1 MNFGKRPNK
10 GGGRFSKA
18 HGGSGGGGRKGSGK
32 AWDDGE
38 DFSFSQKP
46 ARPTRPRGRGRGGV
60 RGRGRTGIGGRA
72 RASVPSRKYPEE
84 EVKERGEF
92 NLFGNLVKS
101 ERSKQD
107 SQRENMWKAKSQPR
121 LPLQTINMTAE
132 NQKEVK
138 QLLQELQVQEK
149 EAADE
154 NEESE
159 EDYDMKEELDDL
171 DYRYDDQYWS
181 TKEEGLA
188 VAESTLPVYL
198 PVEQQ
203 TELKQPEISPF
214 AVWKLTRYGFHAEL
228 CMSALRMFDGDAG
241 LSLEYL
247 LLQCFKE
254 KFGNEIKVSPIS
266 DNVSFEE
273 CGERRQEEALA
284 LRSIYEG
291 KFSEKIQNRVWTIE
305 LPLKFLSQKLIKSKT
320 CKAEES
326 ELKAVKG
333 ICQHYL
339 KGRCYFGL
347 RCKFRHEPPG
357 KEERKEDSH
366 LRCDISSILY
376 TLEIRFPPCNK
387 YPYQA
392 PLLAFSTINDNLP
405 QACRLH
411 IAEYLYGEALLAS
424 ETNEPVIHTLIMCLE
439 DETKMSELLLET
451 SHKYSMA
458 PVTLSILTKQTN
470 GEQDHKMPA
479 SHLLGHQLT
488 EKYSPRKEDED
499 DILEEEVET
508 AAVVVETESYAHLKK
523 RQLKK
528 FNWKVENI
536 YKENQKLYKQFK
548 DKQSSK
554 RYQSMLQERKKLP
567 AFDAK
572 DQILDMLSKAQV
584 LVVSGMTGC
593 GKTTQIPQ
601 FILDDSLTGL
611 PGEVANIVCTQPRRI
626 SAISVAERVAKERA
640 ERLGES
646 VGYQIRLESV
656 KSSSTRLL
664 YCTAGVL
671 LRRLEADPDLKGVTH
686 VIVDEVHER
695 TEESDF
701 LLLVLKDLILSR
713 HDLRVVLMSATL
725 NAQLFTE
732 YFNMCPCLHIP
743 GHTFPVDQYFL
754 EDVLARTRYV
764 LEDRS
769 PYARPA
775 KLNQY
780 DESWVAKGKNNFNPM
795 PVLEEQLRSLRLQDQ
810 PAVKDSIPDQQLNV
824 NQLML
829 RYKDVSKSV
838 LKTLASMDLDKINLD
853 LIEALLEW
861 IVDGKHDYPP
871 GAVLIFLPGLADIK
885 LLYEQLQCNPLF
897 NNKHG
902 KRCLVYPLHSS
913 LSSEEQQAV
922 FLHPPE
928 GTTKI
933 IISTN
938 IAETSVTIDDI
949 VYVIDSGKMKEKRY
963 DPCKGME
970 SLEDTWVSRANA
982 QQRKG
987 RAGRVASGVCF
998 HLFTS
1003 HCYLHHLQE
1012 LQLPEIKRVPLEQ
1025 LCLRIKLLDI
1035 FADLD
1040 LEFVLSRL
1048 IEVPTEESLK
1058 AAKNRLQDLGA
1069 LTPDDTLTP
1078 LGYHLAFL
1086 PVDVRIGKLMLF
1098 GAIFRCLD
1106 PALTIAASLAFKSPF
1121 VAPWDKREEAN
1132 VKKLEFAVA
1141 HSDYLTIF
1149 KAYEGWSAALKESA
1163 RAAYNYC
1170 KQSFLSGRTLQEI
1183 SSMKRQFAELLS
1195 DIGFVKEGLRAKYI
1209 EKMSSQ
1215 GGDGIVEA
1223 TGQEANSNAG
1233 NMKLVSAIL
1242 CAALYPNVVQVTA
1255 PQAKYTHT
1263 MSGAVKL
1270 PPKAEELQ
1278 FVTKNDGNVHIHP
1291 SSVNYQVRHFVSP
1304 YLVYHE
1310 KVKTSR
1316 VFLRDCSMV
1325 SVYPLVLFG
1334 GGQINVELRTGQFII
1349 SLDDGWIRFAA
1360 ASHQIAELI
1369 RGLRWELDQLLEDKI
1384 KEPTMD
1390 LCTCPRGS
1398 LIIEMIVKLVT
1409 TQ

>member
-1 MNFGKRPNK
+1 
-10 GGGRFSKA
+10 
-18 HGGSGGGGRKGSGK
+18 
-32 AWDDGE
+32 
-38 DFSFSQKP
+38 
-46 ARPTRPRGRGRGGV
+46 
-60 RGRGRTGIGGRA
+60 
-72 RASVPSRKYPEE
+72 
-84 EVKERGEF
+84 
-92 NLFGNLVKS
+92 
-101 ERSKQD
+101 
-107 SQRENMWKAKSQPR
+107 
-121 LPLQTINMTAE
+121 MTVE
-132 NQKEVK
+132 NQKKVK

-149 EAADE
+149 QAASQ

-159 EDYDMKEELDDL
+159 EEYDLKEELDEL

-181 TKEEGLA
+181 SKEEGLA
-188 VAESTLPVYL
+188 AAQNTSPVYI
-198 PVEQQ
+198 PIEPQ
-203 TELKQPEISPF
+203 TKLKQPEMSPF
-214 AVWKLTRYGFHAEL
+214 AVWKLTRYGFHSEH
-228 CMSALRMFDGDAG
+228 CMSALKMFDGDVG

-254 KFGNEIKVSPIS
+254 KFGDGIKASPKSGNIS
-266 DNVSFEE
+266 LKE
-273 CGERRQEEALA
+273 CAERRQEEALV
-284 LRSIYEG
+284 LSSIYES
-291 KFSEKIQNRVWTIE
+291 KFSEKIQNQVWTIE
-305 LPLKFLSQKLIKSKT
+305 LPLKFLTQKLNKSKRCET
-320 CKAEES
+320 EES
-326 ELKAVKG
+326 KLKVTKD
-333 ICQHYL
+333 ICQYYL
-339 KGRCYFGL
+339 KGSCCFGSRC
-347 RCKFRHEPPG
+347 RFRHEVPW
-357 KEERKEDSH
+357 KEEKKEDSH
-366 LRCDISSILY
+366 LRCDINAILY

-392 PLLAFSTINDNLP
+392 PLLAFSTNNDNLP
-405 QACRLH
+405 QACRLY
-411 IAEYLYGEALLAS
+411 IAEYLYREAMLAT

-439 DETKMSELLLET
+439 DEGKMSELLLET
-451 SHKYSMA
+451 SHKYSMP
-458 PVTLSILTKQTN
+458 PVALSILTN
-470 GEQDHKMPA
+470 GERDYKMP
-479 SHLLGHQLT
+479 SNHSLDQQLA
-488 EKYSPRKEDED
+488 EKYNVEKEEED
-499 DILEEEVET
+499 DNLQEAECG
-508 AAVVVETESYAHLKK
+508 AVVMETESYVHLKK
-523 RQLKK
+523 RHLKK
-528 FNWKVENI
+528 YNWREENV
-536 YKENQKLYKQFK
+536 YKENQRLCKQFK
-548 DKQSSK
+548 AKQSSK
-554 RYQSMLQERKKLP
+554 RYQLMLQERKKLP
-567 AFDAK
+567 AFDAR
-572 DQILDMLSKAQV
+572 DNILDALDKAQV

-601 FILDDSLTGL
+601 FILDDSLNGL
-611 PGEVANIVCTQPRRI
+611 PGEVANIICTQPRRI

-646 VGYQIRLESV
+646 AGYQIRLESV

-664 YCTAGVL
+664 YCTTGVL
-671 LRRLEADPDLKGVTH
+671 LRRLEADPDLRGVSH

-701 LLLVLKDLILSR
+701 LLLVLKNLIMSR
-713 HDLRVVLMSATL
+713 HDLHLVLMSATL

-754 EDVLARTRYV
+754 EDALARTRYV

-769 PYARPA
+769 PYARNA
-775 KLNQY
+775 KLNQN
-780 DESWVAKGKNNFNPM
+780 DVSWVAKGKHNLNPIQAF
-795 PVLEEQLRSLRLQDQ
+795 EEQLSSLQRQCQLL
-810 PAVKDSIPDQQLNV
+810 VKDNIPDQQLNV
-824 NQLML
+824 NQLVI
-829 RYKDVSKSV
+829 RYKDVNKSV
-838 LKTLASMDLDKINLD
+838 LKTMATMDLDKINLD

-861 IVDGKHDYPP
+861 IVNGKHDYPP
-871 GAVLIFLPGLADIK
+871 GAILIFLPGLAEIK
-885 LLYEQLQCNPLF
+885 LLYEQLQSNPFF
-897 NNKHG
+897 NNKHD

-922 FLHPPE
+922 FLRPPE
-928 GTTKI
+928 GITKI

-982 QQRKG
+982 QQRRG

-1003 HCYLHHLQE
+1003 HCYRHHLQE

-1025 LCLRIKLLDI
+1025 LCLRIKLLDV
-1035 FADLD
+1035 FAELD
-1040 LEFVLSRL
+1040 LESVLSCL
-1048 IEVPTEESLK
+1048 VEVPTEESLK

-1069 LTPDDTLTP
+1069 LTADETLTP

-1132 VKKLEFAVA
+1132 AKKLEFAVA
-1141 HSDYLTIF
+1141 CSDYLTIF
-1149 KAYEGWSAALKESA
+1149 QAYKGWSAALKESA

-1170 KQSFLSGRTLQEI
+1170 RKNFLSGRTLQEI

-1233 NMKLVSAIL
+1233 NMKLISAIL

-1255 PQAKYTHT
+1255 PPSKYTQT

-1270 PPKAEELQ
+1270 PPKPEELH
-1278 FVTKNDGNVHIHP
+1278 FITKNDRNVHIHP
-1291 SSVNYQVRHFVSP
+1291 SSVNYQVRHFESP

-1316 VFLRDCSMV
+1316 VFLRDCSMI
-1325 SVYPLVLFG
+1325 SLYPLVLFG
-1334 GGQINVELRTGQFII
+1334 GGQINVELRKGQFII
-1349 SLDDGWIRFAA
+1349 CLDDGWIQFAA
-1360 ASHQIAELI
+1360 ASHQIAELVKE
-1369 RGLRWELDQLLEDKI
+1369 LRWELDRLLEDKI

-1398 LIIEMIVKLVT
+1398 LIIDMIVKLVT